1 MATDAQKKANA
12 AYRKKSV
19 KQLVMRFYPSEED
32 EKLYEWIKSHE
43 NVNQYL
49 KALVKQDMESND

>member
-49 KALVKQDMESND
+49 KALVKQDMESSD